1 VADRRGPGVRSRG
14 GFSLVE
20 LLAVLAV
27 VGFIVAVAA
36 PASVGFYRNMQERQA
51 IRETMQVFAAA
62 RERAMSSAS
71 IVDVRVYP
79 QAKRIESDRG
89 VYRYP
94 DSVSLVGRGS
104 RELNDR
110 EAAVIRFYPDG
121 SSSGGGVDIQRS
133 AGSVT
138 HVDVDWLLGRIRQS
152 SDAGS
157 S

>member
-1 VADRRGPGVRSRG
+1 VPEGRAPVGRGWR

-51 IRETMQVFAAA
+51 VRETMQVFAAA
-62 RERAMSSAS
+62 RERAMTSAS
-71 IVDVRVYP
+71 VVDVRVYP
-79 QAKRIESDRG
+79 QAKRIETDRG
-89 VYRYP
+89 AYRFP

-133 AGSVT
+133 AGAVT
-138 HVDVDWLLGRIRQS
+138 HVDVDWLLGRISQS
-152 SDAGS
+152 SAAGPT
-157 S
+157 